1 MIKQKGKRNLTLS
14 LLSIVTIKSCNITKQ
29 FQLCQKRKLQMN
41 FSRSSVAYL
50 VRNLETPY
58 LEWPVGPTPP
68 SQPVTA
74 VLLVVPS

>member
-1 MIKQKGKRNLTLS
+1 MIKRKGKEKRNLTLS

-29 FQLCQKRKLQMN
+29 FQLCQKRKLQVN
-41 FSRSSVAYL
+41 FSHSSVAYL
-50 VRNLETPY
+50 VRNPY